1 MEEVLLE
8 IKHDETGRFI
18 SRPNR
23 YLAEIEIN
31 GNIEL
36 VHVHDPGRLKELL
49 LENVKVYVKRAT
61 NPNRKTKWDLI
72 AVENDGEKVLLNS
85 AYHRYIA
92 EAYLKNSK
100 ISKFALYDYIKP
112 EAKYKDS
119 RLDFYLEKSNDKIWI
134 EVKGCTLTADKIAMF
149 PDAPTKRGLKHLTEL
164 EELSKEN
171 IAAILILV
179 FRKSDFFSPNFET
192 DPDFSEKLI
201 EVSKNKVKVYPVQ
214 LEFKGDKIYYK
225 GDLELRP
232 VIKKSV
238 R

>member
-1 MEEVLLE
+1 MGEVLLE
-8 IKHDETGRFI
+8 IKHDEIGRFI

-49 LENVKVYVKRAT
+49 LENAKVYVKRAINT
-61 NPNRKTKWDLI
+61 NRKTKWDLI
-72 AVENDGEKVLLNS
+72 AVENNKEKVLLNS

-92 EAYLKNSK
+92 EAYLKNPK
-100 ISKFALYDYIKP
+100 ISKFGSFDYIKP

-134 EVKGCTLTADKIAMF
+134 EVKGCTLTSNKIAMF

-164 EELSKEN
+164 EELSNEN
-171 IAAILILV
+171 IAAIIILV

-192 DPDFSEKLI
+192 DIDFSEKLI
-201 EVSKNKVKVYPVQ
+201 EVSKNGVKVYPIQ
-214 LEFKGDKIYYK
+214 LEFKKDKIYYK

-232 VIKKSV
+232 VIRK
-238 R
+238 